1 MPVYNGATVR
11 GGEGGDGGG
20 KNRIIHHDNFNLLYF
35 NLNKTFNHCLPWWRD
50 LIY

>member
-20 KNRIIHHDNFNLLYF
+20 KNRIIHHDNFTE
-35 NLNKTFNHCLPWWRD
+35 LNWEKK
-50 LIY
+50 